1 MAFGK
6 LTYNVGDDCR
16 LNTVEPIRSKQD
28 LKRIIEFF
36 DSKNWHKYAVIFKF
50 GCYSGL
56 RISDILGLKV
66 KDVRNK
72 DRIGL
77 REVKTG
83 KTKFFPLQKQ
93 LQNMFNDWVKNLKD
107 DDWVFEGRKNKKLDR
122 SQVYRRINEAIEAL
136 KIDAN
141 VGTHTLRKTFGY
153 HFHKQFNDVAQL
165 QKIFNHSSPDVTQ
178 RYIGITQEEIDKCY
192 LALNLE
198 YDPEELDKVPLGNS
212 RFTLRKVAAFCRN
225 YMNSGGQKHAPFAEM
240 VLEIIKANAVKD
252 GKIICNGR

>member
-93 LQNMFNDWVKNLKD
+93 LQDMFNDWVKNLKD

-122 SQVYRRINEAIEAL
+122 SQVYRRINEAVLAL
-136 KIDAN
+136 DIDAN

-153 HFHKQFNDVAQL
+153 HAYKQCKDIAVL
-165 QKIFNHSSPDVTQ
+165 QQIFNHTTPDVTK
-178 RYIGITQEEIDKCY
+178 RYIGITQDEMDQVYLSLDLSDDEDNLKKFIDGRSRKRIQRIVSFINNY
-192 LALNLE
+192 LKNGGTQHRSFALIILE
-198 YDPEELDKVPLGNS
+198 LIGITWKQY
-212 RFTLRKVAAFCRN
+212 
-225 YMNSGGQKHAPFAEM
+225 
-240 VLEIIKANAVKD
+240 
-252 GKIICNGR
+252 